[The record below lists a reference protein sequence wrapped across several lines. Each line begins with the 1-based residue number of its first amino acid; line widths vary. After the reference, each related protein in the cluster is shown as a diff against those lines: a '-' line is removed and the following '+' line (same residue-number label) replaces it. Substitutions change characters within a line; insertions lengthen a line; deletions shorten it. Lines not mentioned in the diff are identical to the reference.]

1 MKFKDFKTMYNE
13 TKNSFTIT
21 PTFWGNDI
29 FTKHIPNLNDTCLQN
44 QNTILHNICQNKS
57 DDFKQDII
65 IYTGY
70 RYRYHHYYL
79 FNKHFVFNDI
89 ILNDIYQT
97 EFYKNII
104 SKNIKYCVIH
114 LRGGDRMITSD
125 NDKILLWDNNSLN
138 EDEYVDQLLQQM
150 DDSYQTILL
159 VSDTTSLIENCYSKV
174 KDKSYTIY
182 MTNNTKQNTNEGLH
196 KINNISKLQIN
207 QELLTDFYFMV
218 KANKI
223 INDNISA
230 FSTICKKISY

>member
-1 MKFKDFKTMYNE
+1 
-13 TKNSFTIT
+13 
-21 PTFWGNDI
+21 
-29 FTKHIPNLNDTCLQN
+29 
-44 QNTILHNICQNKS
+44 
-57 DDFKQDII
+57 
-65 IYTGY
+65 
-70 RYRYHHYYL
+70 
-79 FNKHFVFNDI
+79 
-89 ILNDIYQT
+89 
-97 EFYKNII
+97 
-104 SKNIKYCVIH
+104 
-114 LRGGDRMITSD
+114 
-125 NDKILLWDNNSLN
+125 
-138 EDEYVDQLLQQM
+138 VDQLLQQM